1 MEMSTGFFKK
11 VTKSFIE
18 KSKKMDEQGDWSY
31 LKELNCY
38 QFVDYLFKRYDL
50 GEELKSINIK

>member
-1 MEMSTGFFKK
+1 MKKK

-38 QFVDYLFKRYDL
+38 LFVDYLFKRYDL

>member
-1 MEMSTGFFKK
+1 MKKK

-38 QFVDYLFKRYDL
+38 QCVDYLFKRYDL
-50 GEELKSINIK
+50 GEIFKSIN

>member
-1 MEMSTGFFKK
+1 MKKK

-38 QFVDYLFKRYDL
+38 QFVDYLFKRYVL

>member
-1 MEMSTGFFKK
+1 MKKK
-11 VTKSFIE
+11 VTKSFME
-18 KSKKMDEQGDWSY
+18 KSRKMEEQGNTSF

>member
-1 MEMSTGFFKK
+1 MKKK
-11 VTKSFIE
+11 VTKSFME
-18 KSKKMDEQGDWSY
+18 KSKKMEEQGDSSF

-50 GEELKSINIK
+50 GDKLKSLKNQ